1 MANRQ
6 QNAIEIVYLTQFIS
20 PKLSLIMNLPK
31 WLLVAGI
38 PIMVN
43 VCFAQYKT
51 LHFPFDQS
59 SYLSLSLIL
68 MNLVLFYFLS
78 KYLRNSEEKNSPLSV
93 EYIYAGLVMN
103 IGIWIADVSIG
114 FLTICLFAIVLR
126 LYFLQTR
133 KA

>member
-1 MANRQ
+1 MESRQ
-6 QNAIEIVYLTQFIS
+6 KNTIITFYSTQIIS
-20 PKLSLIMNLPK
+20 PKLSLIMNLHK
-31 WLLVAGI
+31 WILVTGI

-59 SYLSLSLIL
+59 SILPLFLIL
-68 MNLVLFYFLS
+68 INLVLFYFLS
-78 KYLRNSEEKNSPLSV
+78 KYLRNPEEKNSPLSV